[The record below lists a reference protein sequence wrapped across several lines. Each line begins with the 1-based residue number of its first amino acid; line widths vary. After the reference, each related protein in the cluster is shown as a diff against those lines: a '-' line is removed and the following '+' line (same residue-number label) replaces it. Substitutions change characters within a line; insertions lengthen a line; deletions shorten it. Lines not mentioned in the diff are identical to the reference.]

1 MVDQIAAW
9 LEQNLGVGGEVQ
21 EKLITT
27 VVVLLV
33 LWIISIIVRKLFV
46 ERIKDRRS
54 RFLWQK
60 TLGYAIFTIGI
71 IAIGR
76 IWFVGVQSLATFLG
90 LLSAGLAIA
99 LKDPIANFFGWVF
112 IIWRRPFEV
121 GDRIQIG
128 THAGDL
134 IDLRVFQFSLMEI
147 GNWVHADQSTGRV
160 LHIPNGL
167 VFTSTVANYTKGSN
181 FIWNEI
187 PVLITFESNWEK
199 AKNLLQEIGEAQVNA
214 EGHNFEASFKD
225 AARRFLVHYNKL
237 TPIVYTVVVS
247 SGVQLTI
254 RYLCDPRQRRGSTQ
268 AIWET
273 ILRTF
278 NQHPD
283 IELAYPTQRFYSLS
297 GAGTSQI
304 DPYLEG
310 KAEL

>member
-9 LEQNLGVGGEVQ
+9 LEQNLGMGGETQ

-27 VVVLLV
+27 LAVLLV
-33 LWIISIIVRKLFV
+33 LWIISLLVRRLFID
-46 ERIKDRRS
+46 RIEDRRS

-71 IAIGR
+71 LAIGR
-76 IWFVGVQSLATFLG
+76 IWFVGFQSLATFLG

-121 GDRIQIG
+121 GDRIQVG
-128 THAGDL
+128 THAGDV

-147 GNWVHADQSTGRV
+147 GNWVQADQSTGRV

-167 VFTSTVANYTKGSN
+167 VFTSTVANFTKGSN

-199 AKNLLQEIGEAQVNA
+199 GKNLLQEIVEAQVSV
-214 EGHNFEASFKD
+214 EGHDFETSFKD
-225 AARRFLVHYNKL
+225 ATRRFLVHYNKL
-237 TPIVYTVVVS
+237 TPIVYTGVVS
-247 SGVQLTI
+247 SGVLLTI

-268 AIWET
+268 AIWEN

-283 IELAYPTQRFYSLS
+283 IELAYPTQRFYTPS
-297 GAGTSQI
+297 GAEMPRTDQYQES
-304 DPYLEG
+304 
-310 KAEL
+310 KAQL

>member
-9 LEQNLGVGGEVQ
+9 LEQNLGMGGEAQ

-27 VVVLLV
+27 LAVLLV
-33 LWIISIIVRKLFV
+33 LWIISLLVRRLFID
-46 ERIKDRRS
+46 RIEDRRS

-71 IAIGR
+71 LAIGR
-76 IWFVGVQSLATFLG
+76 IWFVGFQSLATFLG

-121 GDRIQIG
+121 GDRIQVG
-128 THAGDL
+128 THAGDV

-147 GNWVHADQSTGRV
+147 GNWVQADQSTGRV

-167 VFTSTVANYTKGSN
+167 VFTSTVANFTKGSN

-199 AKNLLQEIGEAQVNA
+199 GKNLLQEIVEAQVSA
-214 EGHNFEASFKD
+214 EGHDFETSFKD

-237 TPIVYTVVVS
+237 TPIVYTGVVS
-247 SGVQLTI
+247 SGVLLTI

-268 AIWET
+268 AIWEN

-278 NQHPD
+278 TQHPD
-283 IELAYPTQRFYSLS
+283 IELAYPTQRFYTPS
-297 GAGTSQI
+297 GAEMPRTDQYQES
-304 DPYLEG
+304 
-310 KAEL
+310 KAQL

>member
-1 MVDQIAAW
+1 MVDQITAW
-9 LEQNLGVGGEVQ
+9 LEQNLGVGGDVQ
-21 EKLITT
+21 VKLITT
-27 VVVLLV
+27 LVMLLV
-33 LWIISIIVRKLFV
+33 LWIISILVRRLFV
-46 ERIKDRRS
+46 DRVEDRRS

-60 TLGYAIFTIGI
+60 TFGYAIFTIGI
-71 IAIGR
+71 LAIGR

-121 GDRIQIG
+121 GDRIQVG
-128 THAGDL
+128 THSGDV

-199 AKNLLQEIGEAQVNA
+199 GKSLLQEIIEAQVNA
-214 EGHNFEASFKD
+214 EGHDFEASFKD
-225 AARRFLVHYNKL
+225 ATRRFLLHYNKL
-237 TPIVYTVVVS
+237 TPIVYTGVVS
-247 SGVQLTI
+247 SGVLLTA

-268 AIWET
+268 AIWEN
-273 ILRTF
+273 ILRKF
-278 NQHPD
+278 AQHPD
-283 IELAYPTQRFYSLS
+283 LELAYPTQRFYMQN
-297 GAGTSQI
+297 GTEMPKAGQYQES
-304 DPYLEG
+304 